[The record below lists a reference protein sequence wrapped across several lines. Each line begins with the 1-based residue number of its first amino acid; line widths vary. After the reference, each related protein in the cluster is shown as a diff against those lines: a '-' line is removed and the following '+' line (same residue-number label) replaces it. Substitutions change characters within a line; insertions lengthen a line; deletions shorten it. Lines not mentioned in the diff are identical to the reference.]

1 MTAACI
7 KCGFIPGVVPTA
19 TWTFTVGRP
28 VRSLNEHRVNAGST
42 RHAYGRERKA
52 WEADMVAIRR
62 VLGIPLAIRNRRV
75 TLTRVMGRGQREFDR
90 DNLHGG
96 CKVIVDAMVRAGLL
110 MGDDRKGAQ
119 VFYEQV
125 RCKVGGGSTL
135 NVLLEEMP

>member
-1 MTAACI
+1 MTACV
-7 KCGFIPGVVPTA
+7 KCGHDPVVIATA
-19 TWTFTVGRP
+19 SWTFTIGRA
-28 VRSLNEHRVNAGST
+28 VRSMNEHRVNAGAT

-62 VLGIPLAIRNRRV
+62 ALGIPLAIRNRRV

-110 MGDDRKGAQ
+110 MGDDWKGAH

-125 RCKVGGGSTL
+125 RCKVGGGSAL
-135 NVLLEEMP
+135 SVLLEEMP